1 MRRAGVPGL
10 ALALAVL
17 AAAPAQAAGAA
28 REQDSW
34 STDQARVPAARAAG
48 LDGEGVV
55 VAVLDTW
62 VDRTHP
68 DFQGRVLEGADCI
81 GGTCRA
87 GQRTDSCDHGTHV
100 AGTVAAT
107 SYGVAPRARVLPV
120 RVLALEKASGD
131 CVGRPQDVAAGIR
144 WAVVQ
149 GAQVVNLSLGAD
161 AQRVATDS
169 AIPQAVDAAAE
180 AGALV
185 VFSAGDDDLPVADTY
200 GGRALVVAAT
210 GPDGQLAS
218 YSQHG
223 RGISPAAP
231 GGDPEVPGSCT
242 QQDCVTS
249 LYPKGGYAVAA
260 GTSMAAPLVSGVA
273 ALLLGQDPTRTPRQ
287 LARRLLSTARPLAEA
302 GAGTVDAAAALGL
315 RRAVRASSPT
325 PAPLRAAASEPP
337 PASPLPSSAAPRP
350 VAEPVALEQPAAPAL
365 PAGLEALAG
374 GLVLAGAGG
383 VPTAGRRSR

>member
-1 MRRAGVPGL
+1 MLGPAL
-10 ALALAVL
+10 ALALLGGTSAH
-17 AAAPAQAAGAA
+17 AAEAGKA
-28 REQDSW
+28 QDSW

-48 LDGEGVV
+48 LDGEGVL

-107 SYGVAPRARVLPV
+107 SYGVASRARVLPV
-120 RVLALEKASGD
+120 RVLAYEKASGE
-131 CVGRPQDVAAGIR
+131 CVGRPADVAAGIR

-161 AQRVATDS
+161 AQRIATDS
-169 AIPQAVDAAAE
+169 AIPQAVDAAAD

-185 VFSAGDDDLPVADTY
+185 VFSAGNDDLPVADTY
-200 GGRALVVAAT
+200 GGRALIVAAT
-210 GPDGQLAS
+210 GRDRELAS

-223 RGISPAAP
+223 KGISLAAP
-231 GGDPEVPGSCT
+231 GGDPVTPGSCT
-242 QQDCVTS
+242 QEDCVTS
-249 LYPKGGYAVAA
+249 LYPRGGYAVAA

-273 ALLLGQDPTRTPRQ
+273 ALLLGQDPTRTPEQ
-287 LARRLLSTARPLAEA
+287 LARRLLSTARPLDDA

-315 RRAVRASSPT
+315 RPAVGGRPARPQ
-325 PAPLRAAASEPP
+325 APLRAAASPP
-337 PASPLPSSAAPRP
+337 PSASPLPGPAA
-350 VAEPVALEQPAAPAL
+350 VEDEPVALAQPTTPAPAL
-365 PAGLEALAG
+365 PPGPVALAAA
-374 GLVLAGAGG
+374 LVLVGAGG
-383 VPTAGRRSR
+383 VLTVRRARP